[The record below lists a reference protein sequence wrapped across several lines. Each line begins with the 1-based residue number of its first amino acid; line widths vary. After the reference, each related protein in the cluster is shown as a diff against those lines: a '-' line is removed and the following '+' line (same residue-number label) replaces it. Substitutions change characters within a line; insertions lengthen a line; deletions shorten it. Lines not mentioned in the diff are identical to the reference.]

1 MKKISKREK
10 KLIGIAGAAIAG
22 FLIYQYAITPFL
34 DYCERI
40 RTDIPQM
47 QKDLLRVCVIQL
59 QYAALDKNIREIR
72 SRLEERTAE
81 FKPHDF
87 LSTLAKKEAILP
99 NLDKIELEQKE
110 VSDAY
115 EEQIAGVRLKHI
127 SLDKLVSYLYGIEN
141 SGQLITVKD
150 LSIKPDSDDS
160 RFLEVKFNASTF
172 VKLKKKEG
180 EVEKKPPVRK
190 HHPRKA

>member
-1 MKKISKREK
+1 MKKIAKREK
-10 KLIGIAGAAIAG
+10 KLIAIAGAAVAV

-40 RTDIPQM
+40 RTEIPQM
-47 QKDLLRVCVIQL
+47 KQDLLRMRVIQL

-72 SRLEERTAE
+72 SRVDERTAE

-87 LSTLAKKEAILP
+87 LSTLANKEGILA

-110 VSDAY
+110 VSDVY

-127 SLDKLVSYLYGIEN
+127 SLDKLVSYLYEIEN

-172 VKLKKKEG
+172 VKVKKKEG
-180 EVEKKPPVRK
+180 DAEKKQPVRK
-190 HHPRKA
+190 HRPRKA